1 MNTRRVALIVLLLSP
16 WLLGSSSVPD
26 PANSTAEVVD
36 FHFVAKAGDMTRTR
50 TVTRTFGS
58 MNMFG
63 SLINQKFS
71 QNFEQEVVLK
81 CTEVRPDGSSIF
93 EMTLGEIAMKMNF
106 GGMTIEVDTRE
117 ENPPPASMPV
127 FDVVRRLL
135 TAMTTIKCTVTFSPE
150 GEPLEVEG
158 LSEGMEAIMS
168 EISDQLVPGLR
179 QFFDQFRDY
188 LADDIMA
195 EQMRSAFRIYP
206 DNGKARPGDTWTRQ
220 WQVNMPPFSV
230 MTEGRGEY
238 EFLEMRE
245 FRGRPC
251 AKIRVRSTLTT
262 LPGQKPDLSSLGGVS
277 KSVFQRMQ
285 FSMNSRGLNG
295 VAYVDPSTGDL
306 LHFRETQRITIEISM
321 DPDPHAEGEL
331 KEGLGKITQ
340 RLTTSV
346 QIDLVEKN
354 GQTFEP

>member
-1 MNTRRVALIVLLLSP
+1 MNTRRVSLIVLLLAP
-16 WLLGSSSVPD
+16 GLLGGSNISD
-26 PANSTAEVVD
+26 PANSSDEVID

-50 TVTRTFGS
+50 IVTKTFGS

-63 SLINQKFS
+63 LNQKFS

-81 CTEVRPDGSSIF
+81 CTEVRPDGSSVF

-106 GGMTIEVDTRE
+106 GGMTIDIDTRE
-117 ENPPPASMPV
+117 QNPPAASMPM
-127 FDVVRRLL
+127 FDVVRRLF
-135 TAMTTIKCTVTFSPE
+135 TAMTKIKCAVTFSPE
-150 GEPLEVEG
+150 GEPLEVAG
-158 LSEGMEAIMS
+158 LSEGMEAVMS
-168 EISDQLVPGLR
+168 EISDQLVPGVR

-195 EQMRSAFRIYP
+195 EQMRSVFRILP
-206 DNGKARPGDTWTRQ
+206 DNGKAHPGDKWTRQ

-230 MTEGRGEY
+230 MTQGRGEY
-238 EFLEMRE
+238 EFLGMQE

-262 LPGQKPDLSSLGGVS
+262 VPGQKPDLSRLGGAS
-277 KSVFQRMQ
+277 KNLFDRMQ
-285 FSMNSRGLNG
+285 FSMDAIGGNG
-295 VAYVDPSTGDL
+295 VAYLNPSTGDL
-306 LHFRETQRITIEISM
+306 LHFRETQRTTIEISM
-321 DPDPHAEGEL
+321 DPDPDAEGEL

-354 GQTFEP
+354 GQAFEP